1 MYSLAIGSKRNQQDL
16 SHKADTYLKNK
27 VQTSVEKKVNVL
39 IADHQ
44 RYNRRGLRAL
54 LEFSPFI
61 NQIWEARDG
70 EVAIKVISEVKPDL
84 VILEVH
90 LPLIGGLSVTRWVR
104 HNWPEIKVVILTIY
118 PHYEEDALAAG
129 ADRFL
134 VKGSEEYSIQEEI
147 LSLLALRPEDTQG

>member
-1 MYSLAIGSKRNQQDL
+1 LPE
-16 SHKADTYLKNK
+16 KNK
-27 VQTSVEKKVNVL
+27 VPIGVEKQVNVL

-44 RYNRRGLRAL
+44 RNTRRGLRAL

-70 EVAIKVISEVKPDL
+70 EAAIKIISEVKPDL

-90 LPLIGGLSVTRWVR
+90 LPLIGGLCVTRWVR
-104 HNWPEIKVVILTIY
+104 HNWPEIMVVILTIY
-118 PHYEEDALAAG
+118 PYYEAEALAAG

-134 VKGSEEYSIQEEI
+134 VKGSEVYSIQEEI
-147 LSLLALRPEDTQG
+147 QSLFYARYGGIKGSPDINRTAK

>member
-1 MYSLAIGSKRNQQDL
+1 
-16 SHKADTYLKNK
+16 
-27 VQTSVEKKVNVL
+27 VEKQINVL

-44 RYNRRGLRAL
+44 RNTRRGLRAL

-61 NQIWEARDG
+61 NQVWEARDG
-70 EVAIKVISEVKPDL
+70 EAAIKVISEVKPDL

-90 LPLIGGLSVTRWVR
+90 LPLIGGLCVTRWVR
-104 HNWPEIKVVILTIY
+104 HNWPEIQVVILTIY
-118 PHYEEDALAAG
+118 PYYEAEALAAG

-147 LSLLALRPEDTQG
+147 LSLSHSGFRGMKGSSDIIDKRIAK

>member
-1 MYSLAIGSKRNQQDL
+1 M
-16 SHKADTYLKNK
+16 
-27 VQTSVEKKVNVL
+27 EKQVNVL

-44 RYNRRGLRAL
+44 RNTRRGLRAL

-70 EVAIKVISEVKPDL
+70 EGAIKVINEVKPDL
-84 VILEVH
+84 VILEVE
-90 LPLIGGLSVTRWVR
+90 LPLIGGFCVTRWIR
-104 HNWPEIKVVILTIY
+104 NNWPEIKVVILTLY

-147 LSLLALRPEDTQG
+147 LSLLTPKLRTSKNNQF